1 MWGSWYIRAALSSP
15 SSPLVLGSS
24 SRYRAELLTRLGV
37 PFTQT
42 SPNVNELSY
51 DDRFAEI
58 PAEDFAL
65 LLARAKATALIQRD
79 GDRWLLCADQV
90 GVLEV
95 DGERV
100 LLRKPGTPEA
110 CVDQLMELSGR
121 THRLVNGIVLHSEID
136 GKELTAID
144 VQTLTMRAFDRAEAE
159 AYVALRSPLDCAG
172 GYRIEDEGIRLFESI
187 DSRDYT
193 GIIGLP
199 LIATARLFREAGL
212 L

>member
-1 MWGSWYIRAALSSP
+1 MDS
-15 SSPLVLGSS
+15 LVLGSS
-24 SRYRAELLTRLGV
+24 SRYRAGLLGRLGV
-37 PFTQT
+37 AFSQE
-42 SPNVNELSY
+42 SPEVDEVAFDGQFAGLS
-51 DDRFAEI
+51 
-58 PAEDFAL
+58 AEDFAL
-65 LLARAKATALIQRD
+65 LLARAKADALVRN
-79 GDRWLLCADQV
+79 GGERWVLCADQV

-95 DGERV
+95 GGDRL

-121 THRLVNGIVLHSEID
+121 THRLVNGIVLRSERD
-136 GKELTAID
+136 GTELVEVD
-144 VQTLTMRAFDRAEAE
+144 VQTLTMRAFGRAEAE
-159 AYVALRSPLDCAG
+159 AYVKLRAPLDCAG

-199 LIATARLFREAGL
+199 LIATARLFRQAGL